1 MRLFDDSE
9 NHRNAIGPGSTI
21 SNFEFSNSD
30 WALRDN
36 SATRDLCEAWFQR
49 IPESSH
55 KKDLRASFRSEDDSQ
70 HDGAFFELLLHEVF
84 TLLGCDVEFQPE
96 IENKTPDFRLRE
108 REVSVI
114 VEATVAG
121 RNSNPLKLGPNEQK
135 VLDDINSLNSPDF
148 SLLYDVSGKLTR
160 TLGKSYVVGK
170 VQGLLKDNNPDD
182 VRATIDK
189 LGRRAAPSA
198 IIECNGWLM
207 TVWLSPGPA
216 VQRTE
221 SEKERIVIGRMNAQ
235 WVDPISSVRRALEVK
250 AHSYKR
256 LEDPLVLTV
265 NAANPYFSS
274 VGCDLEVLWG
284 NLCIQYGNGSSEGT
298 RYVRRANGFWRSS
311 PSEGIAGVL
320 FFRNADI
327 LNMFQASASLHVNP
341 HYRGR
346 ELPSALLRLPH
357 YMQLDG
363 RPVSKDG
370 ENVARLLGVILR

>member
-9 NHRNAIGPGSTI
+9 HHCNARGSGSTI
-21 SNFEFSNSD
+21 SNFELISGDCVLTENSG
-30 WALRDN
+30 
-36 SATRDLCEAWFQR
+36 TRDLCEAWFQR

-70 HDGAFFELLLHEVF
+70 HDGAFFELLLHELF

-96 IENKTPDFRLRE
+96 IEKKTPDFRLRE

-121 RNSNPLKLGPNEQK
+121 RNSNPLNLGANEQK
-135 VLDDINSLNSPDF
+135 VLDDLNSLNSPDF

-170 VQGLLKDNNPDD
+170 VQALLKDNNPDD

-189 LGRRAAPSA
+189 LGRSAAPSA
-198 IIECNGWLM
+198 IIEYNGWLM
-207 TVWLSPGPA
+207 TIWLSPRPV

-221 SEKERIVIGRMNAQ
+221 NKKERIVIGRMNAQ

-250 AHSYKR
+250 ANNYKR
-256 LEDPLVLTV
+256 LEDPLVLAV

-274 VGCDLEVLWG
+274 VGCD
-284 NLCIQYGNGSSEGT
+284 
-298 RYVRRANGFWRSS
+298 FW
-311 PSEGIAGVL
+311 PSWW
-320 FFRNADI
+320 
-327 LNMFQASASLHVNP
+327 
-341 HYRGR
+341 
-346 ELPSALLRLPH
+346 
-357 YMQLDG
+357 
-363 RPVSKDG
+363 
-370 ENVARLLGVILR
+370 